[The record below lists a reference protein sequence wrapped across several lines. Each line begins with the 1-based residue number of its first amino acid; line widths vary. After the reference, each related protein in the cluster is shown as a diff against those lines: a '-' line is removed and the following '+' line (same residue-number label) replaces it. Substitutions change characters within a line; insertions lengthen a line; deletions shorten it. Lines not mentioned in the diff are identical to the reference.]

1 MKVYAITFE
10 QSNMKILHETNSV
23 ENERTSL
30 SRSQDTNNHILGITA
45 LHCHSF
51 GDDTPKSDKI
61 FIFHLQST
69 QLKGRCKISVRTTER
84 RYSSP

>member
-1 MKVYAITFE
+1 MKAYATTFE
-10 QSNMKILHETNSV
+10 QSKMKILHETNSV
-23 ENERTSL
+23 EKERTSL

-45 LHCHSF
+45 LYCHSF

-69 QLKGRCKISVRTTER
+69 QSERTM
-84 RYSSP
+84 